1 MTEHLDPSITLLAE
15 TAVSAAQTA
24 GSILRDRW
32 RLARQIQYKGEIN
45 LVTDAD
51 RQAEEAIVSL
61 LRSRF
66 PDHQILAEEGST
78 GGDSHSHRWI
88 IDPLDGT
95 TNYAHG
101 YPHFAVSIALERD
114 GSIVLGVVYDPILNE
129 LFLAKAGEG
138 AWLNGEPLR
147 VSTVDRLVRSLL
159 CTGFP
164 YDRSLFTENL
174 RRWNYF
180 VRRAQGVRRDGS
192 AALDICYVAAGR
204 FDAFWE
210 NHLFPWDAA
219 AAILLVREAGGTVT
233 DYSGGEPDIYR
244 GEIVA
249 SNGLVH
255 AAMLEGLVTRHR
267 EHRRRASTEEK
278 ARR

>member
-1 MTEHLDPSITLLAE
+1 MSEHLDAPLTLLTE
-15 TAVSAAQTA
+15 TAVSAVRTA
-24 GSILRDRW
+24 GSILLDRW
-32 RLARQIQYKGEIN
+32 KLARRIQFKGEIN

-51 RQAEEAIVSL
+51 HQAEEAIVSI

-78 GGDSHSHRWI
+78 GGASDLCRWI

-101 YPHFAVSIALERD
+101 YPHFAVSVALERA
-114 GSIVLGVVYDPILNE
+114 GSVILGVVYDPVLDE
-129 LFLAKAGEG
+129 LFLGKAGEG
-138 AWLNGEPLR
+138 AWLNGEPLG
-147 VSTVDRLVRSLL
+147 VSSVDRLLRSLI

-164 YDRSLFTENL
+164 YDRSLFTESL
-174 RRWNYF
+174 CRWDYF

-204 FDAFWE
+204 FEAFWE

-219 AAILLVREAGGTVT
+219 AAVLLVREAGGTVT
-233 DYSGGEPDIYR
+233 DYRGGEPDIYR

-255 AAMLEGLVTRHR
+255 SAMLEGLAPRRLRHQPQV
-267 EHRRRASTEEK
+267 
-278 ARR
+278 ARGE